1 LPHAIDRATVTYHL
15 NRLQGLRSGREIC
28 LTLNRPDAIDPQ
40 RVLATFAYA
49 HPVFDAAAMRAQR
62 RAAEINGRNGT
73 WFCGA
78 YWGYG
83 FHEDGVQSALRVC
96 EQFGARL

>member
-1 LPHAIDRATVTYHL
+1 V
-15 NRLQGLRSGREIC
+15 
-28 LTLNRPDAIDPQ
+28 
-40 RVLATFAYA
+40 
-49 HPVFDAAAMRAQR
+49 RAQR
-62 RAAEINGRNGT
+62 HASVINGRAGT

-96 EQFGARL
+96 ERFGARL